1 MGERERDKHVQ
12 VQGVTQ
18 EETKNLL
25 QTAQVSKVV
34 NPLTHALA
42 PPFYRETKRLLHSD
56 NTLELKE
63 YS

>member
-1 MGERERDKHVQ
+1 MMK
-12 VQGVTQ
+12 
-18 EETKNLL
+18 EETRNLL

-34 NPLTHALA
+34 NPLTRALT
-42 PPFYRETKRLLHSD
+42 PPFYRETKGLLHSI